1 MLRPISTGTTRDFM
15 ANDTLIREVD
25 EELRRDRVR
34 KLWRQTGPYVIGGA
48 VLVVLVVAGYEGWNW
63 WQKTQSAK
71 SSDQFY
77 AASVVA
83 DGKDAAAAKKAL
95 DDLIAQ
101 GSGAYPMLAQFREA
115 ALLAQNGKTDDA
127 VAAYD
132 ALSTSIANTH
142 LRELALVLAADLLI
156 DKGDVAAVEQ
166 RVGGLMTPGSP
177 MRDSAR
183 EAMALTQY
191 KAGKLDDAMA
201 NFQAI
206 LDDPQSSRDMQGA
219 VQIYLA
225 QLQAE
230 GAKVKAPAPAPG
242 DASASGASSAAS
254 TAVDASTELDVTP
267 PSAMAAPVVV
277 APAEPVPSIASE
289 ALSSAASEAASSA
302 ASEAP
307 SSAASEAPSSA
318 ASEAASSAVPAASS
332 SAP

>member
-83 DGKDAAAAKKAL
+83 DGKDAGAAKKAL

-230 GAKVKAPAPAPG
+230 GAKVKAPAPG

-254 TAVDASTELDVTP
+254 AAVDASTELDVTP
-267 PSAMAAPVVV
+267 PSAVAAPVVV